1 MQSHKD
7 HAALSYPTFGRM
19 STLFALARERKP
31 QTHRRRIIF
40 AAFLCGWVASWSG
53 CTNRQSS
60 EPEQAAVPPPLV
72 WSTEG
77 VEFHGATIRLGY
89 RAATTSADRS
99 VEPVAAISRGGAPAP
114 DAMVFI
120 TLIATGSEA
129 REEQATN
136 NESATLYEPP
146 DQQTPGLYTAGR
158 RQRPDNSEAHAVRFR
173 VVLPEIEE
181 DFTREIP
188 LP

>member
-1 MQSHKD
+1 
-7 HAALSYPTFGRM
+7 M
-19 STLFALARERKP
+19 STLFATARERKP
-31 QTHRRRIIF
+31 AMHRRRIIY

-53 CTNRQSS
+53 CANRQSS
-60 EPEQAAVPPPLV
+60 EPEQAAVTPLV
-72 WSTEG
+72 WSVEG
-77 VEFHGATIRLGY
+77 IEFHGATIRLGY

-99 VEPVAAISRGGAPAP
+99 VEPVAAISRGGAPVP

-129 REEQATN
+129 GGEAREEQATD

-158 RQRPDNSEAHAVRFR
+158 RQRPDDSETHAVRFR